1 MCGLMPSSK
10 QHLYSITTSARA
22 STDGGEVEV
31 DHLGGLEV
39 DYKPI
44 LGWRLHR
51 QVGESRTSLLE

>member
-1 MCGLMPSSK
+1 MRTHAQQQTVSLFDHHVG
-10 QHLYSITTSARA
+10 A
-22 STDGGEVEV
+22 SEHRRREVEV